1 VPLESI
7 GLVSSKVDEHD
18 EQSVL
23 VEEELVRDLVLVLGN
38 GRVS

>member
-7 GLVSSKVDEHD
+7 GLVSGKADEHD

-23 VEEELVRDLVLVLGN
+23 VEEELVGA
-38 GRVS
+38 